1 VKLQDGSFTEYEM
14 RPDRIEGVPQ
24 DSVLVEQA
32 DESGGQVVT
41 QHAVVDGIA
50 QGFEDKYLCEHCVAA
65 QYVLHLALDQEGE
78 PDGGHERLCLVHT
91 EIARAYDAEERICE
105 DVKVMLRA
113 LSSRSVRNRVKSVL
127 ERMCDAADFTHRAER
142 SDFITECGIPVEH
155 VPAGNISEGTPTC
168 AKCRAAPE
176 AREK

>member
-1 VKLQDGSFTEYEM
+1 M

-32 DESGGQVVT
+32 DESGELVVT
-41 QHAVVDGIA
+41 QHTVVNGIV
-50 QGFEDKYLCEHCVAA
+50 QGFEHKYFCEFCAA
-65 QYVLHLALDQEGE
+65 HPIHRLALDQERE

-142 SDFITECGIPVEH
+142 SDFIAECEIPVEH

-168 AKCRAAPE
+168 TKCRAALE
-176 AREK
+176 AKKK